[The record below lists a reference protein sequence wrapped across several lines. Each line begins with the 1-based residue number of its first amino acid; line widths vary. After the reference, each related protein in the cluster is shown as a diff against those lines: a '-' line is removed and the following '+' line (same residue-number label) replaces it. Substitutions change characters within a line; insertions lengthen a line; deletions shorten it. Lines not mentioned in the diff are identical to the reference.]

1 MTLSDILDSVRQ
13 LSQNDKLALIE
24 ATAQMLRQT
33 SDERSDDPVEA
44 VAEVA
49 VPYRV
54 SDGVDKM
61 RELLIEL
68 GNRPN
73 PTRDRMLTYGL
84 FKGRLNVTE
93 DDLRAAE
100 WHPTDEE
107 MDGE

>member
-1 MTLSDILDSVRQ
+1 MTLADILNEVRE
-13 LSQNDKLALIE
+13 LSNNDKLALIE
-24 ATAQMLRQT
+24 ATAQMLRQAE
-33 SDERSDDPVEA
+33 DKDDVQPVEI

-49 VPYRV
+49 APYRV
-54 SDGVDKM
+54 SDGVAKM

-73 PTRDRMLTYGL
+73 PRPEQMLTYGL
-84 FKGRLNVTE
+84 FKGKLKVTDE
-93 DDLRAAE
+93 DFRAAE